1 MSTVNP
7 TELPPSGIDVPMPQV
22 NPPREDPLPPVTSPS
37 EAYRVAS
44 AFRQET
50 WAEKSRATLLAEN
63 RAWRQNMATLTA
75 TQVQMATSI
84 AAIAKVILHRP
95 WWWRL
100 TAWSWRTFLR
110 LFRWMRRAAR

>member
-1 MSTVNP
+1 MSTINP
-7 TELPPSGIDVPMPQV
+7 TELPPSGIDVPMPSV
-22 NPPREDPLPPVTSPS
+22 KPPRE
-37 EAYRVAS
+37 
-44 AFRQET
+44 ET

-100 TAWSWRTFLR
+100 PAWAWRRFLG